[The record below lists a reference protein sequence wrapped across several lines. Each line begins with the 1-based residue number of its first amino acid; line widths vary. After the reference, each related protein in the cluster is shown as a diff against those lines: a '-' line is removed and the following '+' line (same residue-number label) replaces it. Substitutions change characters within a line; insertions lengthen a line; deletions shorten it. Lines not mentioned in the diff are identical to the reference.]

1 LHADTYTDN
10 RPTLARLLD
19 AEMAAW
25 ARLGHVIEAAAL
37 ALPIADNFKF
47 TPREDTATMLV
58 AIKAGLEGEIGG
70 LQAAI
75 KFENAET
82 DRRKAE
88 AGPIRCYAE
97 AYRTSSAYGGA
108 EEGGWQYTVYDLEET
123 IPTWCH
129 CDPML
134 VMKYYAGV
142 EETGE
147 PPSQAL
153 AGPYYHENNCEAENT
168 LRDLEGR
175 HTTEEPAKQE
185 FTESYITAGG
195 SWNMNSAED
204 APPDHLGE
212 VMTRSSR
219 ADYFTLSLEEAEK
232 TDQPRPRYA

>member
-1 LHADTYTDN
+1 
-10 RPTLARLLD
+10 LARLQD
-19 AEMAAW
+19 AELTAW
-25 ARLGHVIEAAAL
+25 VKLGHLIEGAAL

-47 TPREDTATMLV
+47 TPREDTTAIV
-58 AIKAGLEGEIGG
+58 AAMKAGMESEIAAY
-70 LQAAI
+70 QAAI
-75 KFENAET
+75 HFEEEAT
-82 DRRKAE
+82 DRRKAS
-88 AGPIRCYAE
+88 GPIRCYAE
-97 AYRTSSAYGGA
+97 AYRTSSAYGGP
-108 EEGGWQYTVYDLEET
+108 EEGGWSYTVYSLEET

-147 PPSQAL
+147 PPTQAL
-153 AGPYYHENNCEAENT
+153 AGPYAHEDNCQAGNT

-195 SWNMNSAED
+195 TWSMDSAED

-219 ADYFTLSLEEAEK
+219 ANYFTLSLEEAEK